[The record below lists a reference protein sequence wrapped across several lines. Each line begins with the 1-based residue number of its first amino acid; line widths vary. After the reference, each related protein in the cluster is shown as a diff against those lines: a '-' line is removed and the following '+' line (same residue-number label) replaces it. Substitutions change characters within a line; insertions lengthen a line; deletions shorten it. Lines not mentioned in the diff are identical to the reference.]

1 MIRRRRAART
11 VATTLALLLGVSVVT
26 ALSGRTGAGAA
37 TGDGDGS
44 FGGDGTTATISVWAN
59 AGDGGEV
66 HDADDPDGPRPF
78 STRATPDPRQPSD
91 PIAGICPAI
100 APDGTVGFGWP
111 YTIDTIDNRTG
122 LVVASRRIC
131 VALDPAD
138 PSGTPAL
145 PPEPEPPTYGEVWRA
160 AAIAAPSIGVNP
172 IGEGVTGLD
181 TRLWAAGADRVQ
193 ISVRIRGYLAVG
205 EARRVAYWFAPG
217 DGSPIVANPAGGSA
231 ADPAAEHIYERRGT
245 YRLQAGALWEATVVI
260 DGPNVP
266 ARSVDLGRALLVVAR
281 DYRVVEIRGR
291 ITR

>member
-1 MIRRRRAART
+1 MTGRRRVVFARATA
-11 VATTLALLLGVSVVT
+11 LALVVT
-26 ALSGRTGAGAA
+26 AASVGPRAGAA
-37 TGDGDGS
+37 TGEGDGT

-59 AGDGGEV
+59 TADGGEV
-66 HDADDPDGPRPF
+66 HDADDPRGPRPF

-122 LVVASRRIC
+122 LVVASHRIC

-138 PSGTPAL
+138 PSGTPTI

-160 AAIAAPSIGVNP
+160 AAIAAPTIGVNP
-172 IGEGVTGLD
+172 TGDGITGLD
-181 TRLWAAGADRVQ
+181 TRLWATGADIVQ
-193 ISVRIRGYLAVG
+193 ISVRIRGYTATG
-205 EARRVAYWFAPG
+205 EARRVGYWFSPG
-217 DGSPIVANPAGGSA
+217 DDTPSVATIAGGSA
-231 ADPAAEHIYERRGT
+231 AAPATEHVFERRGT

-266 ARSVDLGRALLVVAR
+266 ARTVDLGRALLVVAR